1 MVRLYIYNIYVM
13 KIGVPKEILDQ
24 EYRVALTPAG
34 VYALV
39 NLGHNVYIE
48 SNAGLES
55 SITNEDYAHAG
66 AFILNNAGEV
76 FDASDLILKVK
87 QPLDEECKYL
97 KSSQILFTFLHLAAD
112 KRLASNLCKSKA
124 TCIAYETIE
133 LPNGSLPL
141 LIPMSEIAGRMSVQL
156 GAHHLEKYYGGK
168 GILLGGVPGVEP
180 ASVVIIG
187 GGTVGINASKMA
199 VGLGAKVVIL
209 DNNLNRLRELDDYF
223 NGRLQTVYS
232 TQHKL
237 TELVYKADLVI
248 TAVLVTGAKAPKL
261 ISKALLSKMKKD
273 SVIVDVA
280 IDQGG
285 CVEGVNPTK
294 HSAPTIKLNGINVY
308 AVPNIPGAVSIT
320 STTALTNATLPYV
333 IKLANNGY
341 KAVFDDP
348 SLLKGVNIHS
358 GQVVHKVV
366 ANALDMDYAEL
377 KV

>member
-1 MVRLYIYNIYVM
+1 MPYYGVSIM

-39 NLGHNVYIE
+39 NLGHQVYVE
-48 SNAGLES
+48 NNAGLES
-55 SITNEDYAHAG
+55 GITNQDYVNAG
-66 AFILNNAGEV
+66 ASILNNASEI
-76 FDASDLILKVK
+76 FDTGDLILKVK

-97 KSSQILFTFLHLAAD
+97 RQSQILFTFLHLAAD
-112 KRLASNLCKSKA
+112 KKLASTLCKSKA

-199 VGLGAKVVIL
+199 VGLGAKVAIL

-237 TELVYKADLVI
+237 TELLHKADLVI

-261 ISKALLSKMKKD
+261 ISKALLSKMKPA
-273 SVIVDVA
+273 SVVVDVA

-285 CVEGVNPTK
+285 CVEDVKPTK
-294 HSAPTIKLNGINVY
+294 HSDPTVKINGINIY
-308 AVPNIPGAVSIT
+308 AVPNIPGAVPTT

-333 IKLANNGY
+333 IRLANNGY

-348 SLLKGVNIHS
+348 TLMKGVNVHN

-366 ANALDMDYAEL
+366 ANALDMEYSEL

>member
-1 MVRLYIYNIYVM
+1 M

-34 VYALV
+34 VFALV
-39 NLGHNVYIE
+39 NQGHLVYIE
-48 SNAGLES
+48 KNAGLES
-55 SITNEDYAHAG
+55 GITNEDFVSAG
-66 AFILNNAGEV
+66 AQILNSLPEV
-76 FDASDLILKVK
+76 FSIADLILKVK
-87 QPLDEECKYL
+87 QPLESECKCL
-97 KSSQILFTFLHLAAD
+97 RTSQILFTYLHLAAD
-112 KRLASNLCKSKA
+112 KQLATNLCKSKA
-124 TCIAYETIE
+124 TCIAYETIQ

-141 LIPMSEIAGRMSVQL
+141 LVPMSEIAGRMSVQI
-156 GAHHLEKYYGGK
+156 GARHLEKYFGGK

-180 ASVVIIG
+180 ANVVIIG
-187 GGTVGINASKMA
+187 GGVVGINAAKMA

-237 TELVYKADLVI
+237 AELVQKADLVI

-261 ISKALLSKMKKD
+261 ITKEVISKMKQG

-285 CVEGVNPTK
+285 CVEGSKPTK
-294 HSAPTIKLNGINVY
+294 HSEPVLRISGVNVY
-308 AVPNIPGAVSIT
+308 AVPNIPGAVPIT

-333 IKLANNGY
+333 LKLANSGY
-341 KAVFDDP
+341 KAVLDDP
-348 SLLKGVNIHS
+348 ALLKGVNIHD
-358 GQVVHKVV
+358 GLVVHEVV
-366 ANALDMDYAEL
+366 ANALEMKYSSL
-377 KV
+377 VK